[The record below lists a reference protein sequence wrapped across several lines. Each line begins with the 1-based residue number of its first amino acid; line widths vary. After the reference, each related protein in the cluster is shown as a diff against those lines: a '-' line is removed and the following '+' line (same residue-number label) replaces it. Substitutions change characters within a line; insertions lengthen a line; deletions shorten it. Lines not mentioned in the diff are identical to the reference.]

1 MIGISPRN
9 TVGSVAEKL
18 AEGLAS
24 GSIALGNEAPAVRS
38 FSERMGQAGIAN
50 QRFNLGLT
58 GSSVLNISVADIRAR
73 VRATASERIN
83 LVGLAGEL
91 ASLSKELEKQAET
104 PDQFAALSAVRA
116 AETAAKMGIRT
127 SVERWLSEAGDWAF
141 EIATNTGASAAAE
154 AIKDASRAKR

>member
-1 MIGISPRN
+1 
-9 TVGSVAEKL
+9 
-18 AEGLAS
+18 
-24 GSIALGNEAPAVRS
+24 
-38 FSERMGQAGIAN
+38 MGQAGIAN

-83 LVGLAGEL
+83 LEGLAGEL